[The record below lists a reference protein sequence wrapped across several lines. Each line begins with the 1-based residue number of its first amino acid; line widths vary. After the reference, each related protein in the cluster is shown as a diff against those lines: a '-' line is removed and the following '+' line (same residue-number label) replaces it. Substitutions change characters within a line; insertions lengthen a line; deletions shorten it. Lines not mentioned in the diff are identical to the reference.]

1 MEDVDI
7 LHEVLQVV
15 HSHGCV
21 ENTSVLLVCLP
32 W

>member
-15 HSHGCV
+15 HFHGPV

-32 W
+32 Y